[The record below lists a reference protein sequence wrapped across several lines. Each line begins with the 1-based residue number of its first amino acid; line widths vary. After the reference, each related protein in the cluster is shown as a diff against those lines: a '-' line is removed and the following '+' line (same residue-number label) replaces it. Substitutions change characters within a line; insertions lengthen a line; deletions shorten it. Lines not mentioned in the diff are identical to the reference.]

1 MRGPIHTP
9 LRFVWTTL
17 PTHEGAHLTRGQDR
31 PCRVQTEHVIF
42 RWFHLPASGPATS
55 KFSPTWPSPLFVSQ
69 LKSFA
74 TLALRPITQFF
85 IRVGFRPDW
94 LTLIGLLLNVVAT
107 AAFAMAQLQ
116 WGAAIMLFAG
126 LCDILD
132 GQVAR
137 EGRSETK
144 FGALLDSTT
153 DRYSEIFV
161 YFGIGA
167 YLVRAGEWLVSGIL
181 FFALTGSLMVSYVRA
196 RAEGLGEDCKV
207 GFMQRPERLVALAI
221 GGLIGHE
228 GLVFV
233 LVVLAVTTNYT
244 VVERLAYI
252 RNKLKAAPAQAPGQ

>member
-1 MRGPIHTP
+1 M
-9 LRFVWTTL
+9 L
-17 PTHEGAHLTRGQDR
+17 
-31 PCRVQTEHVIF
+31 
-42 RWFHLPASGPATS
+42 
-55 KFSPTWPSPLFVSQ
+55 VSQ
-69 LKSFA
+69 LKSV
-74 TLALRPITQFF
+74 ALRLLRPLAWFF

-107 AAFAMAQLQ
+107 AAFAMAQLR
-116 WGAAIMLFAG
+116 WGAAIMLLAG

-153 DRYSEIFV
+153 DRYSEIFL

-167 YLVRAGEWLVSGIL
+167 YLIRANEWLVSGVL
-181 FFALTGSLMVSYVRA
+181 FFALAGSLMVSYVRA

-207 GFMQRPERLVALAI
+207 GFMQRPERLVALAV

-244 VVERLAYI
+244 VIERLAYI
-252 RNKLKAAPAQAPGQ
+252 RNKLKATSAPLQGH

>member
-1 MRGPIHTP
+1 MLI
-9 LRFVWTTL
+9 
-17 PTHEGAHLTRGQDR
+17 
-31 PCRVQTEHVIF
+31 
-42 RWFHLPASGPATS
+42 
-55 KFSPTWPSPLFVSQ
+55 SQ
-69 LKSFA
+69 LKSVA
-74 TLALRPITQFF
+74 TSLLRPLAHFF

-94 LTLIGLLLNVVAT
+94 LTLTGLLLNVVAA
-107 AAFAMAQLQ
+107 AAFAMAELR
-116 WGAAIMLFAG
+116 WGAFIMLFAG

-153 DRYSEIFV
+153 DRYIEIFL
-161 YFGIGA
+161 YFGIAA
-167 YLVRAGEWLVSGIL
+167 YLVRAGEWFVSGIL
-181 FFALTGSLMVSYVRA
+181 FFALAGSLMVSYVRA

-221 GGLIGHE
+221 GGLVGHE

-252 RNKLKAAPAQAPGQ
+252 RNKLKASPAQASSS

>member
-1 MRGPIHTP
+1 MG
-9 LRFVWTTL
+9 VDNL
-17 PTHEGAHLTRGQDR
+17 P
-31 PCRVQTEHVIF
+31 PCRLHSVHLIF
-42 RWFHLPASGPATS
+42 IDVSSFQN
-55 KFSPTWPSPLFVSQ
+55 SPNLWPKPLLVSQ
-69 LKSFA
+69 LKTVA
-74 TLALRPITQFF
+74 TGVLRPLAHFF
-85 IRVGFRPDW
+85 IRIGFRPDW

-126 LCDILD
+126 LLDVLD

-153 DRYSEIFV
+153 DRYSEIFL

-167 YLVRAGEWLVSGIL
+167 YLVRGGELLVSGIL
-181 FFALTGSLMVSYVRA
+181 FFALAGSLMVSYVRA

-207 GFMQRPERLVALAI
+207 GFMQRPERLAALAV

-252 RNKLKAAPAQAPGQ
+252 RNKLKAAPAPTSGE